1 MSKPGRSWL
10 PLDANFTRDPSIVAA
25 GEAAGWLYL
34 AILGQLKLTGA
45 AGMISR
51 AEVYAL
57 GIDRPGPR
65 LVSLSRVGLVKETDQ
80 PGVYYLPAWESWQ
93 HGPTDRAAY
102 MREWRARQRDSRVTD
117 EE

>member
-10 PLDANFTRDPSIVAA
+10 PLDANFTRDPSIVNA

-45 AGMISR
+45 AGTITR
-51 AEVYAL
+51 GELNAL
-57 GIDRPGPR
+57 GIDRIATR
-65 LVSLSRVGLVKETDQ
+65 LGGLERVGLVKETEE
-80 PGVYYLPAWESWQ
+80 PGVYSVPAWASWQ

-102 MREWRARQRDSRVTD
+102 MREWRAKQRDSQGNSR
-117 EE
+117 E